1 MHDFSISHLMDFIQM
16 LPGNFTNQVV
26 QKDWFP
32 ILDAAGIP
40 VGMGEGTAA
49 LQILLSIDPSLPHP
63 NSDPGGC
70 DK

>member
-1 MHDFSISHLMDFIQM
+1 MYDFSISHLMDFMQI
-16 LPGNFTNQVV
+16 LPGNVTNQVV

-40 VGMGEGTAA
+40 VDMGEGTAA
-49 LQILLSIDPSLPHP
+49 LQILLSVDPSLPHP

-70 DK
+70 DT